1 MGLDQEIV
9 QGQGMTSLRTRQ
21 RLIERLT
28 EKGISDIRVLEA
40 MRDTPRHLFLDEAL
54 STRAYEDLA
63 LPIGYQQSISQPYIV
78 AKMTEELIQ
87 HDKMSQKPL
96 KKVLEIGTG
105 CGYQSY
111 ILSLFSKKVI
121 SIERIKPLQERAK
134 KTLKGLKVN
143 NIVFSIDDGSSIKES
158 KFDAIL
164 SAAAPL
170 EVPLDLKEKL
180 SVGGRMVIPVGDKSK
195 QILTLITRLSKN
207 EFQESKIE
215 DVLFVP
221 LLKGVVS
228 YPIQRKKQYSLLK
241 V

>member
-1 MGLDQEIV
+1 MGLDQETL

-28 EKGISDIRVLEA
+28 EKGISDIRILEA

-63 LPIGYQQSISQPYIV
+63 LPIGYQQTISQPYIV
-78 AKMTEELIQ
+78 AKMTEALIQ

-96 KKVLEIGTG
+96 KNVLEIGTG

-111 ILSLFSKKVI
+111 ILSLFSKKVV
-121 SIERIKPLQERAK
+121 SLERIKPLQEKAK
-134 KTLKGLKVN
+134 KLLKGLKVTN
-143 NIVFSIDDGSSIKES
+143 VIFNVDDGSAIKDT

-170 EVPLDLKEKL
+170 EVPLDLKERL
-180 SVGGRMVIPVGDKSK
+180 SVGGRMIIPVGDKNK
-195 QILTLITRLSKN
+195 QILTLVTRTSKK
-207 EFQESKIE
+207 EFAEDKLE

-228 YPIQRKKQYSLLK
+228 
-241 V
+241 